1 MSAITPVEVRG
12 PPVRR
17 PPRVAPRTFAPL
29 PPRLPPPPPP
39 QLPIFDAEAF
49 QRAVSSN
56 DVAAV
61 RALLAAEWDDSD
73 WIAEHVD
80 SAIDAAAERGN
91 LQLLEALLANPDAY
105 SELEA
110 ALEGAARNDNNDC
123 VATLLEH
130 GANPDA
136 AWDVGMERAV
146 EGDNGLLR
154 MLREHGGGYN

>member
-1 MSAITPVEVRG
+1 MSAITPVEVHG

-17 PPRVAPRTFAPL
+17 PPRVAPRTFAPP
-29 PPRLPPPPPP
+29 PPRPPPLLPPP
-39 QLPIFDAEAF
+39 LPIFDAEAF

-56 DVAAV
+56 NVAAV
-61 RALLAAEWDDSD
+61 CVLLAVQWADSD
-73 WIAEHVD
+73 WITEHVD

-91 LQLLEALLANPDAY
+91 LQLLEALLANPDAH
-105 SELEA
+105 SELDE
-110 ALEGAARNDNNDC
+110 ALEIAARNDNNDC

-136 AWDVGMERAV
+136 AWDVGVDRAV
-146 EGDNGLLR
+146 DGDSWLLK